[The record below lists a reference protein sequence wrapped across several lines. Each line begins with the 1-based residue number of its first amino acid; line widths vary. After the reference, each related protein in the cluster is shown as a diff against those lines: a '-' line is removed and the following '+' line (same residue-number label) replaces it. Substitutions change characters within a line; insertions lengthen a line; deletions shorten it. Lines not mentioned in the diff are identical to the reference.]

1 MPYQFHIKMP
11 KTVKNIQDKF
21 RKLKIK
27 DTKRNNQIE
36 LHYKYF
42 PGEIMEKSVEIE
54 IN

>member
-1 MPYQFHIKMP
+1 MPDQFQIKIP
-11 KTVKNIQDKF
+11 KTGKNIRDKF

-27 DTKRNNQIE
+27 YMKRNNQIE

-42 PGEIMEKSVEIE
+42 SGEIKKKSVEIE